1 MSEPVLRVSD
11 LRVRIGTKRGVANI
25 VNGISYDLGA
35 GETLAIV
42 GESGSGKSVSVLALM
57 GLLPQPPATVT
68 GSVVFDGQELMGLSP
83 KEWRSIRGKRMA
95 MIFQDPMTSLN
106 PVRTV
111 GYQLVEPLSLHLGIR
126 GADARTRAVELL
138 DLVGIPSPDSRFDDY
153 PHQLSGGMRQR
164 VMIAM
169 GLACDP
175 DVLIADEAT
184 TALDVTIQ
192 AQITELVA
200 GLQERL
206 GMAVIWITHDL
217 GVVASIADRV
227 HVMYGG
233 RFMEQALV
241 NDLYAA
247 PRHPY
252 TEGLLGSIPMPG
264 SERPEKLTTIPGL
277 PPDPV
282 TMPAG
287 CPFAPRCPYSDG
299 ATCVD
304 TLPEVRSMD
313 DDHHAAACHY
323 PLEVQR

>member
-1 MSEPVLRVSD
+1 
-11 LRVRIGTKRGVANI
+11 
-25 VNGISYDLGA
+25 
-35 GETLAIV
+35 
-42 GESGSGKSVSVLALM
+42 
-57 GLLPQPPATVT
+57 
-68 GSVVFDGQELMGLSP
+68 
-83 KEWRSIRGKRMA
+83 MA

-111 GYQLVEPLSLHLGIR
+111 GYQVVEPMAEHLGITGR
-126 GADARTRAVELL
+126 EARKRAVDLL
-138 DLVGIPSPDSRFDDY
+138 DLVGIPSPESRFSDY

-175 DVLIADEAT
+175 DILIADEAT

-200 GLQERL
+200 ELQERI

-233 RFMEQALV
+233 RFMEQAPV
-241 NDLYAA
+241 DDLYAT

-252 TEGLLGSIPMPG
+252 TEGLLGSIPMTG
-264 SERPEKLTTIPGL
+264 SERPDKLMTIPGL

-282 TMPAG
+282 LMPDG
-287 CPFAPRCPYSDG
+287 CPFAPRCSYADG
-299 ATCVD
+299 KVCDT
-304 TLPEVRSMD
+304 TLPEMTSMGGA
-313 DDHHAAACHY
+313 HAAACHY
-323 PLEVQR
+323 PLEVKR

>member
-1 MSEPVLRVSD
+1 
-11 LRVRIGTKRGVANI
+11 
-25 VNGISYDLGA
+25 
-35 GETLAIV
+35 
-42 GESGSGKSVSVLALM
+42 
-57 GLLPQPPATVT
+57 
-68 GSVVFDGQELMGLSP
+68 
-83 KEWRSIRGKRMA
+83 MA

-111 GYQLVEPLSLHLGIR
+111 GYQLIEPMEIHLGLK
-126 GADARTRAVELL
+126 GDAARQRAIELI
-138 DLVGIPSPDSRFDDY
+138 DLVGIPSPEARIDDY

-184 TALDVTIQ
+184 TALDVTTQ

-200 GLQERL
+200 ELQERV

-233 RFMEQALV
+233 RFMEQAGV
-241 NDLYAA
+241 DDLYAS

-252 TEGLLGSIPMPG
+252 TEGLLGSLPMPG
-264 SERPEKLTTIPGL
+264 AERPEKLVTIPGL

-282 TMPAG
+282 AMPAG
-287 CPFAPRCPYSDG
+287 CPFAPRCSYSDG
-299 ATCVD
+299 TACVREFPAMS
-304 TLPEVRSMD
+304 TMNQN
-313 DDHHAAACHY
+313 HAAACHY
-323 PLEVQR
+323 PLAVTS

>member
-1 MSEPVLRVSD
+1 MSEPVLRVRD

-25 VNGISYDLGA
+25 VNGISYDLDA
-35 GETLAIV
+35 GGTLAIV

-68 GSVVFDGQELMGLSP
+68 GSVVFDGRELMDLSP
-83 KEWRSIRGKRMA
+83 KEWRSVRGKRMA

-126 GADARTRAVELL
+126 GAEARERAVELL
-138 DLVGIPSPDSRFDDY
+138 DLVGIPSPGSRFDDY

-192 AQITELVA
+192 AQITDLVA

-241 NDLYAA
+241 NDVYAA

-282 TMPAG
+282 TMPEG

-299 ATCVD
+299 ATCVE
-304 TLPEVRSMD
+304 TLPQMRSMD
-313 DDHHAAACHY
+313 DDRHAAACHY